1 MCEHSLVLRNL
12 EIFNMQ
18 RWRARRHT
26 TDACALTAIKYI
38 PVNCDTPSPL
48 QKKIQFEGLM
58 SLLVCCPDMGFVS
71 LITNDGVGGTRK
83 IAEQCSFLWMF
94 VRCLR
99 NDFPRLLTADLY

>member
-48 QKKIQFEGLM
+48 QKKNTIRGFDEFIGL
-58 SLLVCCPDMGFVS
+58 LPRHGFCV
-71 LITNDGVGGTRK
+71 TYN
-83 IAEQCSFLWMF
+83 Q
-94 VRCLR
+94 
-99 NDFPRLLTADLY
+99 